1 MTRIAPAITAGIVLA
16 VAAPGAAHAAQKPT
30 PVTKPA
36 VATGLAGSIT
46 PQSATLTGKI
56 DPGGAPTAYRFE
68 YGTSTKYGKKTER
81 LSAGEGVSFVAAT
94 AGVQGLQSDKTYHF
108 RIVAANRKGT
118 VRGQDR
124 TFKTPRQPLGFA
136 IGANPSVVA
145 FGGSTIIG
153 GTLGGTGSSGRE
165 VRLEQNPWPY
175 QAGFQPVGNI
185 QLTSKTGGFAFPVLG
200 LGINTQYR
208 VSTTD
213 KKPTV
218 SDVVGT
224 SVGVVVTTNVKRRV
238 RKGGTL
244 QFSGRVRPAR
254 VGDQVGVQRLSGDKW
269 LTIKGSRT
277 TAGTTEY
284 AKYKTRARIRKS
296 GQYRVFVKVA
306 DGSLQSLPGSS
317 VQIDLRR

>member
-1 MTRIAPAITAGIVLA
+1 MSRIAPAITAGIILA
-16 VAAPGAAHAAQKPT
+16 VAAPGAAHAADKPT
-30 PVTKPA
+30 PVTKPT

-46 PQSATLTGKI
+46 PQSATLTGRV
-56 DPGGAPTAYRFE
+56 DPGGAKTGYRFE

-81 LSAGEGVSFVAAT
+81 LDAGEGVSPVAAV
-94 AGVQGLQSDKTYHF
+94 AGVQTLQSDKTYHF
-108 RIVAANRKGT
+108 RIVASNRKGT
-118 VRGQDR
+118 VRGKDR

-136 IGANPSVVA
+136 IGANPSMVT
-145 FGGSTIIG
+145 FGGSTIVG
-153 GTLGGTGSSGRE
+153 GTLGGTGGGNRE

-175 QAGFQPVGNI
+175 QAGFTPVGNV
-185 QLTSKTGGFAFPVLG
+185 LVTSKEGGFAFPVLG

-224 SVGVVVTTNVKRRV
+224 SVGIVVTTNVKRRV

-244 QFSGRVRPAR
+244 QFSGRVRPSR
-254 VGDQVGVQRLSGDKW
+254 VDDQVGVQRLTGGNW
-269 LTIKGSRT
+269 ITLKGSRT
-277 TAGTTEY
+277 TPGTAEY
-284 AKYKTRARIRKS
+284 SKYSLKARIRKS